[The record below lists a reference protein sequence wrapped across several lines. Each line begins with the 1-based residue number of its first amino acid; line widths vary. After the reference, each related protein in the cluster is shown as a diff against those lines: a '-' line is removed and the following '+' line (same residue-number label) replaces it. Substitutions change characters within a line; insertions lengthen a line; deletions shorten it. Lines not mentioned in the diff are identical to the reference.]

1 MPFVLFIIYF
11 LFYTIKPKG
20 SRYKKRELQVC
31 ERDEKMNMKDLVKK
45 MVLIVQVIAEI

>member
-1 MPFVLFIIYF
+1 MPFVLFIYNKAKRQQIQ
-11 LFYTIKPKG
+11 
-20 SRYKKRELQVC
+20 SYKKRELQVC